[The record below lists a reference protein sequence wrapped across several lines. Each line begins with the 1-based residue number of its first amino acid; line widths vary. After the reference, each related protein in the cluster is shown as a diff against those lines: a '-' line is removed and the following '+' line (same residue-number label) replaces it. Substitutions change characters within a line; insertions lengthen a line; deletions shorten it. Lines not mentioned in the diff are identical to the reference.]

1 MNSCKRNFNV
11 FIFISA
17 KKEVFEA
24 ALHFPGAKGVVLHY
38 HNKIDNIPYF
48 HLTFDVEGKIKIAGI
63 HVQFPKF
70 LFLLIIKANK

>member
-1 MNSCKRNFNV
+1 MNSYKWNINV

-17 KKEVFEA
+17 KKEAYEA
-24 ALHFPGAKGVVLHY
+24 ALHFPGPKGVVPHY

-63 HVQFPKF
+63 HVQFPK
-70 LFLLIIKANK
+70 